1 MEMKLQIDYHSE
13 LLWKES
19 FGGELMVL
27 VHIYKTPNELSIV
40 HTIDNDKYHLSISH
54 HRRQPSWNEI
64 KEIKYQLLPDT
75 NMTISLPP
83 KNEYVNIHNNC
94 FHIFEV

>member
-13 LLWKES
+13 QIWKKS

-27 VHIYKTPNELSIV
+27 VHIYKTHNELSIV
-40 HTIDNDKYHLSISH
+40 HTIDEDKDHLSISH
-54 HRRQPSWNEI
+54 PRRQPSWNEI
-64 KEIKYQLLPDT
+64 KEIKYQLLPDVD
-75 NMTISLPP
+75 MTIALPP
-83 KNEYVNIHNNC
+83 EKEYVNIHNNC